1 MKDSFSEINV
11 VPLVDIMLVLLVIVL
26 ITANFMAQGV
36 VEVKLPRSDSQGAV
50 AQEATRLEITA
61 EGKIFYD
68 RKELARE
75 ELPLLLSGINRAQPV
90 LISADKDLRLQ
101 PFITVLDDIKGLG
114 FTHISVH
121 TEK

>member
-11 VPLVDIMLVLLVIVL
+11 VPLVDIILVLLVIVL
-26 ITANFMAQGV
+26 ITASFMAHGV
-36 VEVKLPRSDSQGAV
+36 VEVKLPKSDSQGVV
-50 AQEATRLEITA
+50 AQEAIRLEITS
-61 EGKIFYD
+61 EGKIFYN
-68 RKELARE
+68 RKELDRE
-75 ELPLLLSGINRAQPV
+75 GIPLLLSGLNHAQPI

-101 PFITVLDDIKGLG
+101 PFITVLDDIKRLG